1 LHKGDVFILEVIF
14 KPPDTKKYEQDI
26 IITCDNCT
34 TIEFKLVGEGELA
47 EVEYVQQDDDLNQQL
62 NENILP
68 IDDFKDRLSTR
79 ILRFPPLNPNVFT
92 RKRFAIKNKS

>member
-1 LHKGDVFILEVIF
+1 MHKGDVFILEVIF